1 MARQFQTSPD
11 FKAAVLANGSAG
23 TSGQV
28 LTSAGAGS
36 PPTWATPSDGGGTT
50 TNASDLTTGTLANA
64 RLTAKVRAAVNYT
77 LWSNFR

>member
-1 MARQFQTSPD
+1 MAREFITSPN

-28 LTSAGAGS
+28 LTSGGAGS
-36 PPTWATPSDGGGTT
+36 PPSWTTVSGGGGST
-50 TNASDLTTGTLANA
+50 TNASDLTSGTLANA

>member
-1 MARQFQTSPD
+1 MAREFRTSPD

-28 LTSAGAGS
+28 LTSGGAGS
-36 PPTWATPSDGGGTT
+36 PPSWTTVSGEST
-50 TNASDLTTGTLANA
+50 TNASNLTSGTLANA